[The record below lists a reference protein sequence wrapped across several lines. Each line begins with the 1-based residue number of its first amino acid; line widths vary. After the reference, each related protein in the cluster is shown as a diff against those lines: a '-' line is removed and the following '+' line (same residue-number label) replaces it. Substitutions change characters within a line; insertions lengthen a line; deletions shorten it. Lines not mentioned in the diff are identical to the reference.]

1 MCVRAFMCGMHDRAV
16 KKAKEKEKEK
26 EIAREAR
33 QNAGNINEKQS
44 THHHQQRDLKELKC
58 SFALFC
64 TF

>member
-1 MCVRAFMCGMHDRAV
+1 MHDRAV

-26 EIAREAR
+26 EMAHEAR